1 MLSKIEIYT
10 DGSCLG
16 NPGPG
21 GYGVV
26 IIEGNAILHKESVQS
41 KDTTNNREELK
52 AMFSAIKY
60 ARANKNKNFV
70 CYSDSPYVVNGVTN
84 WIFGW
89 ARNGWKNSKK
99 QIVENY
105 DLMTQLYDEVQFPI
119 PNLTIEKVKGHA
131 GVMGNELADALAT
144 SNNKK
149 YEILV
154 KKYHL
159 QEV

>member
-1 MLSKIEIYT
+1 MSKIEIYT
-10 DGSCLG
+10 DGSCLC

-26 IIEGNAILHKESVQS
+26 IIEGNIILHKESIQS

-52 AMFSAIKY
+52 AMLSAIKY
-60 ARANKNKNFV
+60 ARANKNKNFI
-70 CYSDSPYVVNGVTN
+70 CYSDSAYVVNTVTN

-131 GVMGNELADALAT
+131 GIMGNELADALAT
-144 SNNKK
+144 SNNKN
-149 YEILV
+149 YGILV

>member
-52 AMFSAIKY
+52 AMLSAIKY
-60 ARANKNKNFV
+60 ARANKNKNFI
-70 CYSDSPYVVNGVTN
+70 CYSDSAYVVNAVTN